1 MFSDCHLKDLETK
14 SLGHFLHRSW
24 LTEVCFRSWKSDT
37 LKENG
42 PDYLL
47 TACLLSALE
56 KDGTMRGEGLG
67 LALDPGALTSQDLP
81 E

>member
-1 MFSDCHLKDLETK
+1 MVSDYHLKDSETK

-24 LTEVCFRSWKSDT
+24 LTEGCFRSWKPDT
-37 LKENG
+37 QKENG

-47 TACLLSALE
+47 TAYLLSALE
-56 KDGTMRGEGLG
+56 KDGIVREECLG
-67 LALDPGALTSQDLP
+67 LVLDPGALTSQDLP